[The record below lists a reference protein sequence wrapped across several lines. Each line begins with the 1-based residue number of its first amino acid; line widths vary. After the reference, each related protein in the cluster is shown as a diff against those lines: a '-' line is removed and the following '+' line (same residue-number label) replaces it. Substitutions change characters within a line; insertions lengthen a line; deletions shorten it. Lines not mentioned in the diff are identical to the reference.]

1 MPVTP
6 VALSRSQMDGGYLI
20 GLDTIY
26 AFNLEPQIM
35 GELQKLYGQGVGLF
49 DVITFGGNVIDIASE
64 DYQVF
69 EEGAVLNYI
78 LSANVIA
85 VGALNE
91 GIAITVAAIGGEYLL
106 AVGDVV
112 LIPGEYVNSGASTSP
127 AKYQVM
133 TDNSA
138 GVYHLHPMLST
149 YQITTQVPAATNFMV
164 TGGNYAV
171 GSSGGNAKH
180 VGKFHRHFHTA
191 IKKAAFLVEGSMQ
204 STKRYTDTMKN
215 GQPGVFSEASM
226 IADFLL
232 SSYISDECLVG
243 VVPDAASTVTQV
255 NSAGTARIV
264 RGTEG
269 LWPALEARGMSQTY
283 VGEYGPTDFDDL
295 AEGFESQGVLSKF
308 ATFAMGGG
316 LYRGAENAS
325 LDWIKEFSGGTDLM
339 KNFGEMGIAFKRFTK
354 NGIDTAMV
362 KLDTFSN
369 PLTYGLAAY
378 DWKNSGFIIPN
389 EYVMVKDVAGGAA
402 VELSNLTLA
411 YKNYNGENRRRVF
424 GLLNGMAGISNAPV
438 VTRFDEVRGE
448 FLSEFALVANKV
460 QQMIMVTKSA

>member
-1 MPVTP
+1 MSVTP
-6 VALSRSQMDGGYLI
+6 VAVSRTQMNGGYLL
-20 GLDTIY
+20 GLDSIY

-35 GELQKLYGQGVGLF
+35 GELHKLYGQGVGLHEI
-49 DVITFGGNVIDIASE
+49 ITFGGNVIDIASE

-69 EEGAVLNYI
+69 EEGAILNYI
-78 LSANVIA
+78 LSANAIA
-85 VGALNE
+85 AGAANAA
-91 GIAITVAAIGGEYLL
+91 ITITVAAIGGEYLL
-106 AVGDVV
+106 AVNDVV
-112 LIPGEYVNSGASTSP
+112 LIPGEYVNSAASTSP
-127 AKYQVM
+127 AKYQV
-133 TDNSA
+133 TVDNGA
-138 GVYHLHPMLST
+138 GVYTLRPLLST
-149 YQITTQVPAATNFMV
+149 YQITTEVPAATNLQV
-164 TGGNYAV
+164 TGGNYAA

-180 VGKFHRHFHTA
+180 IGKLHRHFHTA

-215 GQPGVFSEASM
+215 GEQGVFSEASM

-232 SSYISDECLVG
+232 SSYISDELLVG
-243 VVPDAASTVTQV
+243 VVPDSSSLVTQV
-255 NSAGTARIV
+255 NSSSVSKIV
-264 RGTEG
+264 RGTQG
-269 LWPALEARGMSQTY
+269 LWPALEERGMSQTY
-283 VGEYGPTDFDDL
+283 VGEYGPTDFDDI
-295 AEGFESQGVLSKF
+295 AEGFESQGVLSRF

-316 LYRGAENAS
+316 LYRGAENAA

-339 KNFGEMGIAFKRFTK
+339 QNFGEMGIAFKRFTK

-362 KLDTFSN
+362 KLDTFTN

-389 EYVMVKDVAGGAA
+389 EYAVVKNVAGGDA

-424 GLLNGMAGISNAPV
+424 GLLNGMAGLSNAPV

-460 QQMIMVTKSA
+460 NQMIMVTKSA